1 VEIIETY
8 ARNYKLFCKDCG
20 EIRILT
26 KEAYKN
32 GYKHTCKPSEAFNT
46 TIKNMKD
53 GESIEVDLSQE
64 INGTRMDIIHIEPS
78 DLTGMYLDNYSSEI
92 EPIDVGEPI
101 EKVETEIIKKPKGR
115 PKNSKNTNK

>member
-32 GYKHTCKPSEAFNT
+32 GYKHTCKPSEVFNT

-53 GESIEVDLSQE
+53 GECVEIDLSQE
-64 INGTRMDIIHIEPS
+64 INGTRMDIIHIEP
-78 DLTGMYLDNYSSEI
+78 I
-92 EPIDVGEPI
+92 EVDKPLEVAPE
-101 EKVETEIIKKPKGR
+101 VAKKPKGR
-115 PKNSKNTNK
+115 PKK